1 MKRILQMFVLVALAF
16 YNAIQ
21 TVTGGATLKRLV
33 PTGVITQGILG
44 GFSGKVG
51 PVVGAKWKDIDY
63 MRGYKVP
70 ANPNTTAQQA
80 VRAKFAAMV
89 VYGRT
94 LLPSILNPFWDP
106 FYSNMSGFNAW
117 ISQNYDTMSVA
128 NELTQNSIFAKG
140 TLEKTSGITPSING
154 GTGECII
161 AWETTA
167 TGNGE
172 DTDLAVVLAFDL
184 TTGVLYSTI
193 GDVARS
199 VGTDTLTL
207 PDGLADGDVLCSV
220 FFYRGTGSAMIVSD
234 SESGFAA
241 EV

>member
-1 MKRILQMFVLVALAF
+1 MKRFLQLFVLIALAF

-21 TVTGGATLKRLV
+21 TVTGGATLKRLA
-33 PTGVITQGILG
+33 PSGVINQGILG

-51 PVVGAKWKDIDY
+51 PVVGGKWKDINY
-63 MRGYKVP
+63 MRGYVKP
-70 ANPNTTAQQA
+70 SNPNTTGQQT

-89 VYGRT
+89 VYART
-94 LLPSILNPFWDP
+94 LLPSILQPFWDP

-117 ISQNYDTMSVA
+117 ISQNYSTLDGS
-128 NELTQNSIFAKG
+128 NLLTANSIFAKG
-140 TLEKTSGITPSING
+140 TLEPTIGLTPTING

-161 AWETTA
+161 AWDTDI

-172 DTDLAVVLAFDL
+172 DTDLAVVLAMDL
-184 TTGVLYSTI
+184 TTGNLYATV

-220 FFYRGTGSAMIVSD
+220 FFYRGTGSEMIVSD
-234 SESGFAA
+234 SEAGFAA